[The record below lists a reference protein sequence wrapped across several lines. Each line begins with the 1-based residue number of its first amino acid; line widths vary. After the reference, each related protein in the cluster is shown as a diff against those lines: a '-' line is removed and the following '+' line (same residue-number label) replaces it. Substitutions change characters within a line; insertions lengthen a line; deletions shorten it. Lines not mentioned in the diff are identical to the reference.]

1 MPQVASGG
9 RGRGVV
15 AAAVMPS
22 KWAAEAL
29 DDSGDEQQE
38 GPLGDVQGRLFEK
51 YMEAC
56 DELSGSEDEDRDAIF
71 AQGLARVAEWVS
83 AGASNSMCLI
93 CLGSIKP
100 SEAIWH
106 CGGSCFAV
114 FHLPCM
120 QDWARN
126 QIDSASLRAHNANGS
141 APARDELEFGCPKCR
156 FSYPAAQA
164 PRSYTCFCGK
174 QQDPDFD
181 P

>member
-1 MPQVASGG
+1 LHILSVSHNADTQWHSAHLLHLAHL
-9 RGRGVV
+9 
-15 AAAVMPS
+15 AAGTNAAPTSTPMRPPS
-22 KWAAEAL
+22 SPIW
-29 DDSGDEQQE
+29 
-38 GPLGDVQGRLFEK
+38 LGT
-51 YMEAC
+51 
-56 DELSGSEDEDRDAIF
+56 
-71 AQGLARVAEWVS
+71 
-83 AGASNSMCLI
+83 
-93 CLGSIKP
+93 P
-100 SEAIWH
+100 
-106 CGGSCFAV
+106 
-114 FHLPCM
+114 